1 MLASQTSVSSTH
13 RTHAADHPSSTHS
26 RPDVVAYNLDHL
38 NRLNNAAVKLQ
49 AKSRIYWPFIEMT
62 MEFHS
67 SGHSFD
73 DRLRQAQSYAA
84 YLLAARPDLD
94 STFDLLVEKNCMII
108 FICAS

>member
-1 MLASQTSVSSTH
+1 
-13 RTHAADHPSSTHS
+13 
-26 RPDVVAYNLDHL
+26 VAYNLDHL

-67 SGHSFD
+67 SGQSFD

-108 FICAS
+108 YLCFLRNQDGQGQKIRLPHSPRRNCEVS

>member
-1 MLASQTSVSSTH
+1 
-13 RTHAADHPSSTHS
+13 
-26 RPDVVAYNLDHL
+26 VAYNLDHL